1 MKTYNEFIEAAMA
14 IPAAAGVIKMAVP
27 VVGGAVKAVKAITNR
42 ETGLSDSERKR
53 VDALVDKAR
62 RLRKNR
68 EAQQT
73 EKDILDYGRKKEGIA
88 SREKNLPEGYKGQR
102 KEDALNARYKD
113 LQNPN
118 PPKTPLQIKRDILMK
133 KV

>member
-1 MKTYNEFIEAAMA
+1 MKTYNQFIEAAMA
-14 IPAAAGVIKMAVP
+14 IPAAAGIIKMAVP

-62 RLRKNR
+62 RLRKNK

-88 SREKNLPEGYKGQR
+88 SREKNLPEANTHRDSKLYGQYKM
-102 KEDALNARYKD
+102 
-113 LQNPN
+113 LQDPN
-118 PPKTPLQIKRDILMK
+118 PPKKPLQIKKDILMK

>member
-68 EAQQT
+68 ESQQT

-88 SREKNLPEGYKGQR
+88 SRDKNLPESNLHRDSKLYGQYKM
-102 KEDALNARYKD
+102 
-113 LQNPN
+113 LQDPK
-118 PPKTPLQIKRDILMK
+118 PPKKPLQIKKDILMK

>member
-68 EAQQT
+68 ESQQT

>member
-68 EAQQT
+68 ESQQT
-73 EKDILDYGRKKEGIA
+73 EKD
-88 SREKNLPEGYKGQR
+88 REKNLPEGYKGQR

-118 PPKTPLQIKRDILMK
+118 PPKTPLQIKKDILMK

>member
-14 IPAAAGVIKMAVP
+14 IPAAAGIIKMAVP

-62 RLRKNR
+62 RLRRNR
-68 EAQQT
+68 ESQQT
-73 EKDILDYGRKKEGIA
+73 EKDILDYGRKKE
-88 SREKNLPEGYKGQR
+88 REKNLPEANVHRDSKIYGQYKM
-102 KEDALNARYKD
+102 
-113 LQNPN
+113 LQDPK
-118 PPKTPLQIKRDILMK
+118 PPKNPLQIKKDILMK

>member
-14 IPAAAGVIKMAVP
+14 IPAAAGIIKMAVP

-68 EAQQT
+68 ESQQT

>member
-14 IPAAAGVIKMAVP
+14 IPTAAGIIKMAVP

-68 EAQQT
+68 ESQQT
-73 EKDILDYGRKKEGIA
+73 EKEGIA
-88 SREKNLPEGYKGQR
+88 SREKNLPEANVHRDSKLYGQYKM
-102 KEDALNARYKD
+102 

-118 PPKTPLQIKRDILMK
+118 PPKKPLQIKKDILMK

>member
-68 EAQQT
+68 ESQQT

-102 KEDALNARYKD
+102 KEDALNARYKE
-113 LQNPN
+113 LQD
-118 PPKTPLQIKRDILMK
+118 PKDPREQMVKDALIRLK

>member
-14 IPAAAGVIKMAVP
+14 IPAAAGIIKMAVP

-53 VDALVDKAR
+53 VDVLVDKAR

-68 EAQQT
+68 EAQET
-73 EKDILDYGRKKEGIA
+73 EKAILDYGRKKKE
-88 SREKNLPEGYKGQR
+88 EKNLPEGYKGQR

-118 PPKTPLQIKRDILMK
+118 PPKTPLQIKKDILMK

>member
-1 MKTYNEFIEAAMA
+1 MKTYNDFIEAAMA
-14 IPAAAGVIKMAVP
+14 IPAAAGIIKMAVP

-62 RLRKNR
+62 RLRKNK

-88 SREKNLPEGYKGQR
+88 SRDKNLPEANAHRDSKLYGQYKM
-102 KEDALNARYKD
+102 
-113 LQNPN
+113 LQDPK
-118 PPKTPLQIKRDILMK
+118 PPKNPLQIKKDILMK